1 MKLAFYTKHCSD
13 KLGKDKVLLIM
24 AIKQHRSNHTRP
36 KVKKRSLKGKEKK
49 QKRKE
54 EQVKLAASQVLVDA
68 ANALEDPMSLVVPF
82 KKYDRNG
89 LTVSIDCHK
98 MPECARDTV
107 DWALSLLSTNM
118 KSLGEDQN
126 PVGFVHFWFDMDF
139 DDEVLYCYEI
149 QLVEEVRRKGL
160 GKFLIQILEML
171 AYQTQMKKVMLTVFK
186 HNKEAN
192 SFFVNQL
199 KYEIDETSPSIYDP
213 MNPEDY
219 DYEIL
224 SKPIK
229 KKKTMEAKSE

>member
-1 MKLAFYTKHCSD
+1 MLCVF
-13 KLGKDKVLLIM
+13 
-24 AIKQHRSNHTRP
+24 Q
-36 KVKKRSLKGKEKK
+36 KRSLKGKEKK

-89 LTVSIDCHK
+89 LTVLIDCHK
-98 MPECARDTV
+98 MPECAPDTV

-118 KSLGEDQN
+118 KSLYEQSSWGWKEREKREEITDDRVLLLVARGEDQN
-126 PVGFVHFWFDMDF
+126 PVGFVHFRFDMDF

-199 KYEIDETSPSIYDP
+199 KYEIDETSPSVYDP

-229 KKKTMEAKSE
+229 KKKTIATKSE